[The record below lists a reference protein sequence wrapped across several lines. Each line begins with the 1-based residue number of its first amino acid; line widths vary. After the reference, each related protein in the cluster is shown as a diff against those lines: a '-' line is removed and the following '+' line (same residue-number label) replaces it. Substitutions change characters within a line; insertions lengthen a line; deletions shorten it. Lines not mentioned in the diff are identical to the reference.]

1 MRALVIAIAVV
12 LAAAA
17 LAALAAPGAALGD
30 ADPASDVLLIQ
41 RVFYPYEPAVPP
53 ALQRTLNAETAAAAR
68 AHFPIKVA
76 LLASR
81 SDLGAIPELFAQP
94 QRYAA
99 FLDQEISFGSAQPL
113 LVVMPNG
120 YGVRGLAGP
129 AAAVVPGLAK
139 PADGAHLAQAAIVAV
154 RRLATASGHPLP
166 QIRGGPASGG
176 GSGSRTL
183 IIVVVVLAAVG
194 IRAASWPSAT
204 GRSAEPQAAE
214 AVSEDGGVDASAN
227 SRNRPVTTNT
237 TCSAMSTVLSP
248 IRSRQ
253 RATRTMNIAHSRS
266 STLSPTSTARLK
278 IWRLS
283 ALISASWRTRSCASS
298 TLRVA
303 NASLACEHL

>member
-1 MRALVIAIAVV
+1 MRALTIAIVVV

-17 LAALAAPGAALGD
+17 LAAPGAAHAD

-41 RVFYPYEPAVPP
+41 RVFYPYQPAVPQ
-53 ALQRTLNAETAAAAR
+53 ALQRSLNAETAAAAR

-81 SDLGAIPELFAQP
+81 SDLGAIPELFARP

-120 YGVRGLAGP
+120 YGVRGLARA

-154 RRLATASGHPLP
+154 RRLASASGHPLP
-166 QIRGGPASGG
+166 QVSGVPAGGG
-176 GSGSRTL
+176 GSGNRTL

-194 IRAASWPSAT
+194 ISS
-204 GRSAEPQAAE
+204 
-214 AVSEDGGVDASAN
+214 GVVAF
-227 SRNRPVTTNT
+227 RNRPK
-237 TCSAMSTVLSP
+237 
-248 IRSRQ
+248 R
-253 RATRTMNIAHSRS
+253 
-266 STLSPTSTARLK
+266 
-278 IWRLS
+278 
-283 ALISASWRTRSCASS
+283 
-298 TLRVA
+298 
-303 NASLACEHL
+303 